1 MIMQGLGSSYGTM
14 DPMNYHWLGNLST
27 YATEIMKKKRKRNRR
42 NDRYSFK
49 LKIT

>member
-27 YATEIMKKKRKRNRR
+27 YATEIMKKKKEKETVEMIDTLSNW
-42 NDRYSFK
+42 K
-49 LKIT
+49 